1 MHAMQAL
8 NDPYKKKTNEIT
20 VECFIVNAIN
30 AYRIFYLQ

>member
-1 MHAMQAL
+1 MQAL
-8 NDPYKKKTNEIT
+8 NDPYKKTNEIT